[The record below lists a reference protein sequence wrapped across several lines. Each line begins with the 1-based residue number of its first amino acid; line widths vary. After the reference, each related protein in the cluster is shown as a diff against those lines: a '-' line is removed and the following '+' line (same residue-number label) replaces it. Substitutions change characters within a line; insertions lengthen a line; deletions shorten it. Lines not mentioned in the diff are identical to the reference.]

1 MKKALV
7 LSLVLA
13 TAAVLSTGCA
23 SQGNQSLKKETE
35 ASVQG
40 KIKEGQT
47 TKASIKTMF
56 GSPATTS
63 FTDGG
68 KEIWT
73 YELNNISADAIEY
86 IPVVNWFGSSYS
98 GKKKQLVVMFNGD
111 TVSKFSMSESDVSA
125 KSGLFK

>member
-13 TAAVLSTGCA
+13 TTAVLSTGCA

-35 ASVQG
+35 ATVKNKIVEG
-40 KIKEGQT
+40 KT
-47 TKASIKTMF
+47 TKDSVKTMF
-56 GSPATTS
+56 GSPTETS

-73 YELNNISADAIEY
+73 YQLDDLSADAVEY

-98 GKKKQLVVMFNGD
+98 GKKKR
-111 TVSKFSMSESDVSA
+111 
-125 KSGLFK
+125 LFAF

>member
-13 TAAVLSTGCA
+13 TTAVLSTGCA

-35 ASVQG
+35 ATVKN
-40 KIKEGQT
+40 KIVEGQT
-47 TKASIKTMF
+47 TKASVKSMF
-56 GSPATTS
+56 GSPTETS

-68 KEIWT
+68 KEIWM
-73 YELNNISADAIEY
+73 YQLDDLSADAVEY

-111 TVSKFSMSESDVSA
+111 IVSKYSMSESDVSA

>member
-1 MKKALV
+1 MKKYLV

-13 TAAVLSTGCA
+13 TTAVLSTGCA

-35 ASVQG
+35 ATVKN
-40 KIKEGQT
+40 KIIEGQT
-47 TKASIKTMF
+47 TKASVKSMF
-56 GSPATTS
+56 GSPAETS

-73 YELNNISADAIEY
+73 YQLDDLSADAVEY

-98 GKKKQLVVMFNGD
+98 GKKKQLVVMFNGEI
-111 TVSKFSMSESDVSA
+111 VSKYSMSESDVSA